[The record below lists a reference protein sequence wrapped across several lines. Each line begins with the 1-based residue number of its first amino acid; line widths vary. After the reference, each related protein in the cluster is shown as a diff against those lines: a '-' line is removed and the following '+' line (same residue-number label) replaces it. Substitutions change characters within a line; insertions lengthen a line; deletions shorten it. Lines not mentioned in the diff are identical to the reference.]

1 MNKDL
6 KEAASREKRINV
18 AAKDQTDSS
27 VFSHTSSSNPLH
39 IARKGHG
46 RYGDQTSLIPE
57 SYGSVSSYGSVDDEE
72 MFNRLTP
79 EFVK

>member
-6 KEAASREKRINV
+6 KEVANKEKQINV
-18 AAKDQTDSS
+18 ASGDQTESS
-27 VFSHTSSSNPLH
+27 VFSHASANPLN
-39 IARKGHG
+39 ISRKGRG
-46 RYGDQTSLIPE
+46 RYGDQASLLPE
-57 SYGSVSSYGSVDDEE
+57 SFGSVSSYGSLDDEE